1 MNAPT
6 VQADYYDGRS
16 SRRQRVVLRLNGG
29 WLYLQGESIERR
41 APLGELR
48 LSEPMGAAPR
58 LATFPDGAY
67 CEIRDAE
74 GFAQILAASG
84 HREHRIVAWQFNQ
97 RAIFVAALICLLLGI
112 AGYRYGL
119 PWISAQLAEW
129 VPENSARALSDRVL
143 IELDGRVFTPS
154 KLPPERQT
162 EIAQRFNA
170 LRTSDSQPLSD
181 FLRFRAARRL
191 GANAFALP
199 AGPIIL
205 TDGIVRLAGND
216 DELMAVLAH
225 ELGHVHARH
234 GLRQMIQG
242 SLVGFFVAWFAG
254 DVSSIIAAAPAALL
268 EAKYSRDLEAEADA
282 YAAGLL
288 RENGISPRCLGDM
301 LDRLEK
307 ASGNTPIGDL
317 GHYLSSHPATEERR
331 ALLDGPPCH

>member
-1 MNAPT
+1 MNAPP

-16 SRRQRVVLRLNGG
+16 SRRQRVVL
-29 WLYLQGESIERR
+29 WLDGEWIHVQGESVERQ
-41 APLGELR
+41 APLSEVR

-58 LATFPDGAY
+58 LATFPDGAF
-67 CEIRDAE
+67 CEIRDTD
-74 GFAQILAASG
+74 GFARILAARG
-84 HREHRIVAWQFNQ
+84 HHERRIVAWQFNP
-97 RAIFVAALICLLLGI
+97 RAVFIAALICLLLGI

-119 PWISAQLAEW
+119 PWASARLAERI
-129 VPENSARALSDRVL
+129 PESATRTLSERVL
-143 IELDGRVFTPS
+143 AELDRRVFAPS
-154 KLPPERQT
+154 KLPLARQT

-170 LRTSDSQPLSD
+170 LRTPDSLPHGD
-181 FLRFRAARRL
+181 FLRFRAAGRL

-225 ELGHVHARH
+225 ELGHVRARH

-242 SLVGFFVAWFAG
+242 SFVGFFVAWFAG

-288 RENGISPRCLGDM
+288 RDNGISPRCLGDM

-307 ASGNTPIGDL
+307 ASGNSSGSDL
-317 GHYLSSHPATEERR
+317 GAYLSSHPATEGRR
-331 ALLDGPPCH
+331 ALLDGSPCH